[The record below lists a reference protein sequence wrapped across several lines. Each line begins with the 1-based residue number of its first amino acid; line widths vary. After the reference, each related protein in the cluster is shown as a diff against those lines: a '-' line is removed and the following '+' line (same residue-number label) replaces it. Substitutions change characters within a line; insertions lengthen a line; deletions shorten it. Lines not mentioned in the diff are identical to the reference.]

1 MRRDGRFAPGQ
12 LVCVLALGAG
22 FHWGS
27 LLLRT

>member
-1 MRRDGRFAPGQ
+1 LQSGQ

-27 LLLRT
+27 FLLRT